1 MLRLVLIFV
10 LSATFAHAQT
20 WPQKPVR
27 VIVPFAPGGASDLMP
42 RLVAEKLTAM
52 WAQPVLMENRPGAA
66 GNIGMEAGARAPA
79 DGYTLVSAPN
89 GNLVV
94 NPHMYSKLAY
104 DVFRDLAPV
113 TRIAAVQNVL
123 VVHPDVPA
131 NSVKELVALA
141 RAKPGTLNFASPGN
155 GSQAHVAVELL
166 KLQLGLDLV
175 HVPYQ
180 GVGPA
185 MKDLL
190 GGRINV
196 MVAQVPSALP
206 HVQAGKL
213 RALGVASTASL
224 PALPDVPTVAAAA
237 PLPGFEAVPGMP
249 SWRRPA
255 RRARSSGRSTRT
267 WRRRCRCPTC
277 ASASRAWAPILP
289 ARRPPSSPRASRPNT
304 SAGAKSCARPIS
316 APTDACERAHV
327 LGHARVGASL
337 ARSDRLGD
345 ARGGC
350 AGGVRR
356 ARAA

>member
-1 MLRLVLIFV
+1 MLRLALIFV

-206 HVQAGKL
+206 HVKAGKL

-237 PLPGFEAVPGMP
+237 PLPGFEAVSWYALMAPAGTPREVIGKIHTDVAKALQMPDVRERLAGMGADP
-249 SWRRPA
+249 SGEAPA
-255 RRARSSGRSTRT
+255 ELAARIKAEYERWGEVVRKANIRA
-267 WRRRCRCPTC
+267 
-277 ASASRAWAPILP
+277 
-289 ARRPPSSPRASRPNT
+289 
-304 SAGAKSCARPIS
+304 
-316 APTDACERAHV
+316 D
-327 LGHARVGASL
+327 
-337 ARSDRLGD
+337 
-345 ARGGC
+345 
-350 AGGVRR
+350 
-356 ARAA
+356 

>member
-1 MLRLVLIFV
+1 MRMRCLGIVFAFFASSVL
-10 LSATFAHAQT
+10 AQS

-42 RLVAEKLTAM
+42 RLVGEKLQAL
-52 WAQPVLMENRPGAA
+52 WGQPVLMENRPGAA
-66 GNIGMEAGARAPA
+66 GNIGMEAGAKSPP
-79 DGYTLVSAPN
+79 DGYTLLSAPN

-104 DVFRDLAPV
+104 DVFKDLAPI

-123 VVHPDVPA
+123 VVNPEVPA

-166 KLQLGLDLV
+166 KMQLGLDLV

-190 GGRINV
+190 GGRINL

-206 HVQAGKL
+206 HIKGGKL
-213 RALGVASTASL
+213 RALGVASAAPLSSL
-224 PALPDVPTVAAAA
+224 PEVPTVASAAS
-237 PLPGFEAVPGMP
+237 LPGFEAVSWYALVAPAGVSQEIISKAYVDIAKVLQMPDVRERLAGMGAEP
-249 SWRRPA
+249 SGESPA
-255 RRARSSGRSTRT
+255 E
-267 WRRRCRCPTC
+267 
-277 ASASRAWAPILP
+277 L
-289 ARRPPSSPRASRPNT
+289 
-304 SAGAKSCARPIS
+304 AKRIKI
-316 APTDACERAHV
+316 EY
-327 LGHARVGASL
+327 
-337 ARSDRLGD
+337 DRWGD
-345 ARGGC
+345 V
-350 AGGVRR
+350 VRK
-356 ARAA
+356 ANIKAD